1 MAKGGFPLDPWLVPR
16 DSFPVIASLNLPLT
30 PRRRVMI
37 AAFVLAIVLLIPA
50 GLLIPGSAC
59 AVLAAWLIARD
70 EEPKLR
76 RRIAILLGCVILLGL
91 TDINPS
97 LSNENFLKVGIPFT
111 LVIVVPALLQH
122 FGDRG
127 IIRYRFWPV
136 HWRKQ
141 DVLYTVLSI
150 PLAWVVLKSYEWG
163 NRTFFEDELF
173 RHWTLGPEPDPAEI
187 RRLFI
192 GINLVGI
199 WDELFFVNTA
209 FALLR
214 SLFSFRLAN
223 AVQAVIYTAVLYD
236 MAFTGCGIFIVFFFA
251 WTQGSMFEKSESLLW
266 VLVVHLIVDY
276 FLVAFIVQSHY
287 PDYGLDFLWRKG
299 F

>member
-1 MAKGGFPLDPWLVPR
+1 MTR
-16 DSFPVIASLNLPLT
+16 DSFRVTASLDLELT
-30 PRRRVMI
+30 PRRKVLLAVF
-37 AAFVLAIVLLIPA
+37 AAATVLLIPA
-50 GLLIPGSAC
+50 GSWIAGLPAFALC
-59 AVLAAWLIARD
+59 AWLVTTD
-70 EEPKLR
+70 PEPKLR
-76 RRIAILLGCVILLGL
+76 RRLAMLLGCVLILAAC
-91 TDINPS
+91 DINPA
-97 LSNENFLKVGIPFT
+97 LSNENFLRVGIPFT
-111 LVIVVPALLQH
+111 LVIALPALIRH

-127 IIRYRFWPV
+127 AIRYRFRPA
-136 HWRKQ
+136 HWRKH
-141 DVLYTVLSI
+141 DVIYTILSI
-150 PLAWVVLKSYEWG
+150 PLAWCVLKGYEWG
-163 NRTFFEDELF
+163 NRTFFDDELF

-187 RRLFI
+187 RRLFL

-214 SLFSFRLAN
+214 SLFSFRVAN
-223 AVQAVIYTAVLYD
+223 AIQAVLYTAVLYD

-266 VLVVHLIVDY
+266 VLIVHLVVDY
-276 FLVAFIVQSHY
+276 FLVAFIVQAHY

>member
-1 MAKGGFPLDPWLVPR
+1 
-16 DSFPVIASLNLPLT
+16 VITSLNLPLT
-30 PRRRVMI
+30 PRRQVMI
-37 AAFVLAIVLLIPA
+37 AAFVLATVLLIPA
-50 GLLIPGSAC
+50 AQWIAGALCVII
-59 AVLAAWLIARD
+59 AAWLIATD

-76 RRIAILLGCVILLGL
+76 RRMAILLGCVVLLGL

-97 LSNENFLKVGIPFT
+97 LSDENFLKVGVPFT
-111 LVIVVPALLQH
+111 LVIVLPAVIQH

-136 HWRKQ
+136 HWRKH
-141 DVLYTVLSI
+141 DIIYTILSI

-163 NRTFFEDELF
+163 NRTFFDDELF
-173 RHWTLGPEPDPAEI
+173 RTWILGPEADPKEI

-199 WDELFFVNTA
+199 WDELFFINTA

-214 SLFSFRLAN
+214 SLFQFRLAN

-236 MAFTGCGIFIVFFFA
+236 MAFTGCGIFIVFLFA

-266 VLVVHLIVDY
+266 VLIVHLIVDY
-276 FLVAFIVQSHY
+276 FLVAFIVQGYY
-287 PDYGLDFLWRKG
+287 PNYGLDFLWRKG